1 MATPVTLRQ
10 ANPSDFTLVTSFLA
24 TSPRMHRHLD
34 WRPPVEW
41 LGSQPF
47 WVAEAD
53 GRLLAA
59 LAMPQDPPG
68 IAWVRIFA
76 CAVGVRP
83 MDYWEQLFKCCLE
96 DGALA
101 DRPIIP
107 SLALSDWFTTI
118 LLRSGFVHHQ
128 DIVGLER
135 EVQINNPF
143 LRPNDDLFVRLM
155 EPDDLPSV
163 ASIDQAAFEP
173 IWQNSLNQVRQSY
186 EQAAIAT
193 VAESEN
199 EIVGYQVTTVNMFAA
214 HLARLAVKP
223 GLQGHQVGTTL
234 LYDLVQRCRT
244 ERLWQ
249 ITINT
254 QDNNQ
259 ASLTLYRKVGF
270 QLTGEA
276 FPVYVYRG

>member
-1 MATPVTLRQ
+1 MPTPVVLRQ
-10 ANPSDFTLVTSFLA
+10 ATSADFTLVTSFLA

-47 WVAEAD
+47 WIAETD

-68 IAWVRIFA
+68 IAWVRLFA

-83 MDYWEQLFKCCLE
+83 MDYWEQLLKCCLE
-96 DGALA
+96 DNALA
-101 DRPIIP
+101 DRPIVP

-143 LRPNDDLFVRLM
+143 LRPNADLFVRLM
-155 EPDDLPSV
+155 EPDDLPAV
-163 ASIDQAAFEP
+163 ANIDQAAFEP

-223 GLQGHQVGTTL
+223 GLQGHQIGTTL

-254 QDNNQ
+254 QDNKQ
-259 ASLTLYRKVGF
+259 AS
-270 QLTGEA
+270 
-276 FPVYVYRG
+276 